1 MTVAEKKKLDQQ
13 KKRET
18 ASNQYTPFV
27 TKRKYNSR
35 YQEYQV
41 AEWRFKKGNLYVTM
55 DTIVP
60 SMPKNPLKEPDDS
73 KYHLEVSAIEDQI
86 EKLNEEFK
94 ELKATRWSKKSEMV
108 DG

>member
-1 MTVAEKKKLDQQ
+1 
-13 KKRET
+13 
-18 ASNQYTPFV
+18 
-27 TKRKYNSR
+27 
-35 YQEYQV
+35 
-41 AEWRFKKGNLYVTM
+41 M

-94 ELKATRWSKKSEMV
+94 ELKATRWSKKSEMI
-108 DG
+108 DGQQARNPVKEKLDELFKELKVYTI